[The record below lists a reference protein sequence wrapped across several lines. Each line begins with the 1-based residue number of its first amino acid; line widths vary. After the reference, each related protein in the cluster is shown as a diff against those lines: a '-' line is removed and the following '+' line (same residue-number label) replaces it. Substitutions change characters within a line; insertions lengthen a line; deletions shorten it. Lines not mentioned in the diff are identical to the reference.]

1 MFGGMDEDAAYM
13 RYASP
18 VFVDGSPDFAISFWE
33 EIQSWPGVMGKLFQR
48 RALGVR
54 CKSFSS
60 SSLAVWKGEKSPC
73 SRDGCTR

>member
-1 MFGGMDEDAAYM
+1 MFWGMDDDAAFM
-13 RYASP
+13 RYVTP

-54 CKSFSS
+54 CSASSS
-60 SSLAVWKGEKSPC
+60 SSLE
-73 SRDGCTR
+73 D